1 MSKSKINAVYPWKL
15 RFYYIEVGL
24 KGVNITGRVS
34 FSIHSLVAHSLLIF
48 VAGEGLS
55 TEELTKVCKY
65 ISLNEISN
73 QSQQLFLHL
82 DKLLVSHAYIQL
94 L

>member
-1 MSKSKINAVYPWKL
+1 MSVHNMEN
-15 RFYYIEVGL
+15 F
-24 KGVNITGRVS
+24 S
-34 FSIHSLVAHSLLIF
+34 FHSLVAHSLLIF
-48 VAGEGLS
+48 VAGDGLS

-65 ISLNEISN
+65 ISSIEINS

-82 DKLLVSHAYIQL
+82 DKLLVLHAYIQL